1 MDRSLSALE
10 PRSTSASHDRGR
22 RGGADV
28 EDAENPTA
36 FSAWAVAGAAPPP
49 PPPRIGVD
57 LATEGEE
64 APPRWT
70 KVAAA
75 ASERNTVH

>member
-28 EDAENPTA
+28 EDDAENPTA

-49 PPPRIGVD
+49 PRIGVD

-64 APPRWT
+64 APARWT